1 MNTHRWK
8 TGQELYRLLNRAQH
22 EARKQLDSLFLNEL
36 GVTSIQ
42 LAALLYIAEN
52 PDCLLTDLSEG
63 LSLNGPAITG
73 LIGRVEKKGLV
84 TKRPSPH
91 DGRAT
96 LVNLTP
102 AGAQLVGQSS
112 PLVEQTNAEAVH
124 GLTDEEVAIVI
135 RYLQSVIDHAKEG

>member
-22 EARKQLDSLFLNEL
+22 EARKQLDTLFLNEL

-42 LAALLYIAEN
+42 LAALLYIAKN

-102 AGAQLVGQSS
+102 AGAQLVDQSS